1 MQALTLGTTNSLSI
15 LEWKKLG
22 QQLTA
27 TNPKLAFTTAASP
40 DEAAQNDLAYAT
52 ALGAPQTILNQ
63 MKADVAALG
72 TGTSAHSISLE
83 EQIQQ
88 QFQQSMADV
97 VQAEKGTFVD
107 TTA

>member
-1 MQALTLGTTNSLSI
+1 MQALTLGGTNSLSI

-22 QQLTA
+22 QQLSA
-27 TNPKLAFTTAASP
+27 TNPKLSFTTAASP
-40 DEAAQNDLAYAT
+40 AQAARNDVADAT
-52 ALGAPQTILNQ
+52 ALGAPQAILNQ
-63 MKADVAALG
+63 MKVEVGALG
-72 TGTSAHSISLE
+72 NGTSPQSIPME
-83 EQIQQ
+83 GQIQQ